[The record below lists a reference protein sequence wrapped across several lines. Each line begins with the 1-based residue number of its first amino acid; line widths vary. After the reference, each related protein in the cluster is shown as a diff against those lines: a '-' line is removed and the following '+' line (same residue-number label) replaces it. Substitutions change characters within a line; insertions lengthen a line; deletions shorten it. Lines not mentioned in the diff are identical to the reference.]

1 MERQA
6 RDDMVR
12 SLVLEAGRLME
23 DLSPEL
29 ALVLPTS
36 QLARSV
42 RIAALLAGA
51 DSITSLLRAAHAM
64 SDVRPATQQFPQP

>member
-1 MERQA
+1 MEPKE

-29 ALVLPTS
+29 ALVLPTEEVS
-36 QLARSV
+36 RRAKLGAMLEVS
-42 RIAALLAGA
+42 AAATTLLQ
-51 DSITSLLRAAHAM
+51 AAVVI
-64 SDVRPATQQFPQP
+64 SGIDEP